1 VVRGLHDEALGYQLV
16 GLFLVDEATGD
27 RVLQAS
33 FGWEDVAPGFRIRP
47 GQGLTERP
55 LLTGKLHYTPDVTR
69 DPNYVRSSVP
79 GGSEVDVPIR
89 VDERIEGVLIVQG
102 RRRDAFGP
110 QDFEI
115 LNAAALQAG
124 IAIGRARLVHSQRA
138 LLAAERRRVEEQTAL
153 IQTMADLSA
162 ELELPKLLQA
172 VLRRAVALL
181 GVAGGELAIYDEAK
195 EELVVAAND
204 NPGQGSTGARLKVG
218 EGALGHVART
228 RKPLIIPDYRQWAGR
243 SDQYASVE
251 AHAAIALPLLIGRRL
266 VGAMNFW
273 HADPSRRFGDA
284 DIRLASIF
292 APQAAVA
299 IENARLFTDARRQK
313 RYFEELVLNS
323 PVAIVALDVS
333 HNIVACNPAF
343 EQLYGYT
350 EAEVLGQNL
359 DRLIT
364 TEQKRS
370 EAVGFT
376 QQALGNRPVKA
387 ISQRNR
393 KDGSSVDV
401 EVLAVPVT
409 VDGERVG
416 MMAMYHDISGLLEAR
431 RQAESANT
439 AKSQFL
445 AAMSHELRT
454 PLNAIIGYSEMLQE
468 EAADAGQAG
477 FVPDLEKIHA
487 AGKHLLTLINDV
499 LDLSKIEAGKM
510 ELHPETFDV
519 RGMLDAVVTTVQP
532 LVARNGNRLEL
543 RGPDG
548 LGTLHADL
556 TRTRQVLLNLLS
568 NACKFTEQGTITLTA
583 RRDGDWVEFQ
593 VADTGIGMT
602 GEQQARLF
610 EVFAQAE
617 ATTASKYGGTGLGL
631 AISRR
636 FSRMMG
642 GDVTLTSERG
652 RGSTFTVRLPA
663 APPPRPAARPA
674 GAAPQP
680 VPGAPMVLV
689 IDDDPAAR
697 QIMRRTLA
705 KDGFRV
711 AEAESGAA
719 GLAAARRLTPDAITL
734 DVLMPEMDGWSVLAA
749 LKADPA
755 LAEIPVI
762 MASIVDD
769 PSLGFALGASDYLTK
784 PVDRERLLATV
795 RRYVA
800 DAGPAVLV
808 VEDDSGTRAMLRR
821 TLEKA
826 GCTVVEA
833 ANGRAALAA
842 LARVRPGL
850 VLLDLMMPEMDG
862 FDFLDEFRRHETWR
876 TVPVVVITGK
886 DLSETD
892 RQRLNGGVSRV
903 LQKGG
908 LGRDV
913 LLAEVRQLIMARAG
927 GRLG

>member
-1 VVRGLHDEALGYQLV
+1 MIRSTFRDLSIRHKLTLIVMFTSGVAVLLACLGFIAYDDITFRNKMVNDMAVTADGLAINLTAALDFGDQRSAAEILGALRVRPNLVSAAVFGEDEKVFAQYQRE
-16 GLFLVDEATGD
+16 VDEFGDFTLRPSGSFFDGD
-27 RVLQAS
+27 RLLFYRDILNREGQRIGVVFVASDMEELRARRRRYAGIVAAVMAGSLLATYLLSSRLQRLISRPILHLAEIETRVAREKDYS
-33 FGWEDVAPGFRIRP
+33 LRAVKEAEDELGLLIDGFNEMLVQI
-47 GQGLTERP
+47 Q
-55 LLTGKLHYTPDVTR
+55 TR
-69 DPNYVRSSVP
+69 DADLTV
-79 GGSEVDVPIR
+79 
-89 VDERIEGVLIVQG
+89 
-102 RRRDAFGP
+102 
-110 QDFEI
+110 
-115 LNAAALQAG
+115 
-124 IAIGRARLVHSQRA
+124 ARE
-138 LLAAERRRVEEQTAL
+138 AAEQANRTK
-153 IQTMADLSA
+153 SA
-162 ELELPKLLQA
+162 
-172 VLRRAVALL
+172 
-181 GVAGGELAIYDEAK
+181 
-195 EELVVAAND
+195 
-204 NPGQGSTGARLKVG
+204 
-218 EGALGHVART
+218 
-228 RKPLIIPDYRQWAGR
+228 
-243 SDQYASVE
+243 
-251 AHAAIALPLLIGRRL
+251 
-266 VGAMNFW
+266 
-273 HADPSRRFGDA
+273 
-284 DIRLASIF
+284 
-292 APQAAVA
+292 
-299 IENARLFTDARRQK
+299 
-313 RYFEELVLNS
+313 
-323 PVAIVALDVS
+323 
-333 HNIVACNPAF
+333 
-343 EQLYGYT
+343 
-350 EAEVLGQNL
+350 
-359 DRLIT
+359 
-364 TEQKRS
+364 
-370 EAVGFT
+370 
-376 QQALGNRPVKA
+376 
-387 ISQRNR
+387 
-393 KDGSSVDV
+393 
-401 EVLAVPVT
+401 
-409 VDGERVG
+409 
-416 MMAMYHDISGLLEAR
+416 
-431 RQAESANT
+431 
-439 AKSQFL
+439 FL
-445 AAMSHELRT
+445 ANMSHELRT

-510 ELHPETFDV
+510 ELHPETFEV

-543 RGPDG
+543 RTPDG

-652 RGSTFTVRLPA
+652 RGSTFTARLPA
-663 APPPRPAARPA
+663 APPPRPAPRPA

-697 QIMRRTLA
+697 QIMRRTLS

-711 AEAESGAA
+711 EEAESGAA

-769 PSLGFALGASDYLTK
+769 SSLGFALGASDYLTK

-795 RRYVA
+795 RRYVTES
-800 DAGPAVLV
+800 GPAVLI
-808 VEDDSGTRAMLRR
+808 VEDDATTRAMLRR

-833 ANGRAALAA
+833 ANGRAALAV

-862 FDFLDEFRRHETWR
+862 FDFLDVFRRHETWR

-892 RQRLNGGVSRV
+892 RQRLNGGVARV

-908 LGRDV
+908 LGRDA
-913 LLAEVRQLIMARAG
+913 LLAEVRQLIVARAG
-927 GRLG
+927 GRPG